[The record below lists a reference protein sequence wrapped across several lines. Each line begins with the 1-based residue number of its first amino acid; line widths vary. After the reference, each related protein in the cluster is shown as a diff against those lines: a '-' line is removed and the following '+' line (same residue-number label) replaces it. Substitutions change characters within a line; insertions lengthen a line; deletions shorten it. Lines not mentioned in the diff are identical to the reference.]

1 MGDPRNPR
9 AAAVNLAR
17 DLALKLVERRAVGP
31 DQLAG
36 GLSLLITAA
45 ENLFREIDDGRG
57 LWLVRLARDFTL
69 KTIECRLVAS
79 FPAAAAALAEYG
91 RMAAQTAAGLDRDLA
106 PAALNAAKDLTL
118 KLLENGR
125 LSRAGLPDLFAELAR
140 SIAEKP

>member
-1 MGDPRNPR
+1 MGESNR

-17 DLALKLVERRAVGP
+17 DLTLKLIERRVASP

-36 GLSLLITAA
+36 GLSLLTTAA
-45 ENLFREIDDGRG
+45 ENLFREIDDGQG

-79 FPAAAAALAEYG
+79 FPTAAAALAEYG
-91 RMAAQTAAGLDRDLA
+91 RMVDQVAAGLDRDLA
-106 PAALNAAKDLTL
+106 PVALNAAKDLTL
-118 KLLENGR
+118 KLLESGR
-125 LSRAGLPDLFAELAR
+125 LTRAGLPELFAELAR